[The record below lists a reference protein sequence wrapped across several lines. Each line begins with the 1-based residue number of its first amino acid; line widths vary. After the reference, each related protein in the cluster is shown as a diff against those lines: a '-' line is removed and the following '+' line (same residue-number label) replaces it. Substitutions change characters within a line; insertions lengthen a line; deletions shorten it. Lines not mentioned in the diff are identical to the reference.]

1 MTTPVGAR
9 RGSVAHPPPRA
20 GAPPLELEVRLLRRA
35 IVVLVLFGLAA
46 VFAVG
51 ANRPANPY
59 LTPPGG
65 TLTTTPAPR

>member
-1 MTTPVGAR
+1 VTLSLGR
-9 RGSVAHPPPRA
+9 IG
-20 GAPPLELEVRLLRRA
+20 PPLLEPEVRLLRRA
-35 IVVLVLFGLAA
+35 IVVLVLAGVAA

-51 ANRPANPY
+51 ANRPADPY